1 MKNVLDVI
9 VYSFF
14 IVVIVGLVV
23 LVIHS
28 MRLAAREKEFV
39 KQHADEWN
47 ERVKR
52 MQAKGRW
59 NDVE

>member
-1 MKNVLDVI
+1 M
-9 VYSFF
+9 
-14 IVVIVGLVV
+14 VV
-23 LVIHS
+23 LFIFS
-28 MRLAAREKEFV
+28 MRQAAKEKQFV

-47 ERVKR
+47 ARVKR